1 MPFHLPLPIA
11 RYLRTVDLGGRVY
24 AFVGLNKSN
33 AVKYLG
39 GELAHFGLESVQ
51 KNELILEKYGFLEG
65 LLPGEYAPV
74 VIHNAQFDKNQFVDV
89 HLFTDIEGQWVL
101 FVDNTEDAISD
112 QLEQQKRLDVDLLNE
127 RRKR

>member
-65 LLPGEYAPV
+65 NMRLS
-74 VIHNAQFDKNQFVDV
+74 
-89 HLFTDIEGQWVL
+89 LFTMHNLTKTSLSMYIYLPTSKDSGYYLWITPKMRFLINW
-101 FVDNTEDAISD
+101 SS
-112 QLEQQKRLDVDLLNE
+112 
-127 RRKR
+127 RKGSM